1 MSHKIRITA
10 VELSV
15 NELDS
20 VAGGFDNGYGNI
32 GYLPTTPS
40 TPHNPINLNL
50 IHKEGFPF
58 GNKKQH
64 ESYTHESYE
73 SYEHKSE

>member
-20 VAGGFDNGYGNI
+20 VAGGFAIGYGNF
-32 GYLPTTPS
+32 GYLPAPPS
-40 TPHNPINLNL
+40 TPHSPINFDL
-50 IHKEGFPF
+50 INQGGFPF
-58 GNKKQH
+58 GPKKQH

-73 SYEHKSE
+73 SYEHQSE

>member
-1 MSHKIRITA
+1 MSHKIKITA

-15 NELDS
+15 SELDS
-20 VAGGFDNGYGNI
+20 VAGGFGYGYGF

-40 TPHNPINLNL
+40 TPHSPIKFDL
-50 IHKEGFPF
+50 IDKEGFPF
-58 GNKKQH
+58 GHKKQH

-73 SYEHKSE
+73 SYEHQSE